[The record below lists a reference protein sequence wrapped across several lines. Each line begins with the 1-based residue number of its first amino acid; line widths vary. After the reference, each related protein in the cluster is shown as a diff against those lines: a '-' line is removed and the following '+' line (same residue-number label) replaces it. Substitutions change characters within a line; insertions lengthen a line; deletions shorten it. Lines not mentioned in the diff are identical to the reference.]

1 MKENKMTTNLNC
13 PVSVNK
19 VDENVLRTASFIT
32 VILLITGIL
41 LKSYLL
47 LFLLSID
54 FSLRAFTSGKYSI
67 IKIGAIKIASTINL
81 PKKPVDA
88 APKKFAA
95 ALGTAFSSIIGIF
108 LLGGNLGLAFIFSS
122 LLGICALLEGV
133 FAFCVGCHV
142 YSIITIFFSK
152 AGLLKSR
159 IL

>member
-1 MKENKMTTNLNC
+1 MTTNLNC

-32 VILLITGIL
+32 IIFLIIGIL

-67 IKIGAIKIASTINL
+67 IKIAATKIAGSIKL
-81 PKKPVDA
+81 PQKPVDA

-95 ALGTAFSSIIGIF
+95 ALGTAFSFIIGIF
-108 LLGGNLGLAFIFSS
+108 LFSVNLELAYIFSS
-122 LLGICALLEGV
+122 LLGICALLEGL

-142 YSIITIFFSK
+142 YSIIIIFF
-152 AGLLKSR
+152 
-159 IL
+159 